1 MWYPISDYGG
11 TIIIRYL
18 INIFHRLRIAV
29 SKIYSTIETNEAV
42 RIGHSGFLFQPDYSG
57 EGQGAQKE
65 ICYQINIC
73 AIPLFRWN
81 ILSYDHIYEL
91 WVTYMFSWFFACL
104 SGARVVH
111 IVHVVNLYD
120 VISCNVRYHF
130 CVKTTFFCR
139 GFMFFID
146 VICIV
151 LRILVSNTISIVSVL
166 FHTPMPPVVVLVNT
180 WKCLDHAEGTNSKS
194 EVTQTNISTNME
206 ITEQKL

>member
-1 MWYPISDYGG
+1 LYHHS
-11 TIIIRYL
+11 L
-18 INIFHRLRIAV
+18 IWDITF
-29 SKIYSTIETNEAV
+29 
-42 RIGHSGFLFQPDYSG
+42 
-57 EGQGAQKE
+57 
-65 ICYQINIC
+65 QINIC
-73 AIPLFRWN
+73 AIPLFRWH

-91 WVTYMFSWFFACL
+91 WITYMFSWFFAWL

-151 LRILVSNTISIVSVL
+151 LRILVSNTISIISVL
-166 FHTPMPPVVVLVNT
+166 LSPYLYWCWFVSLQIWNSCLQRSLSTFIYKQQQLPVALVYAN
-180 WKCLDHAEGTNSKS
+180 
-194 EVTQTNISTNME
+194 
-206 ITEQKL
+206 KL